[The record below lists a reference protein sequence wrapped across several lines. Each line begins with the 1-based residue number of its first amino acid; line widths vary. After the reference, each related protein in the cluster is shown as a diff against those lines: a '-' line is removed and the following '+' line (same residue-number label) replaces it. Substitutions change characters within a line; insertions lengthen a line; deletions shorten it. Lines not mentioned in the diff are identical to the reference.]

1 MKKNFTLFKGLLVA
15 LGLLGGVNAWAETV
29 GANDNT
35 TGYLAAHSTIQTIA
49 SGGSMHYVF
58 TQSKATDAN
67 SKGWFLWVGAQGAD
81 VTWANGIS
89 IVRGDNWDD
98 KWPNGDGYGANT
110 GCTSNFNWDTFNADM
125 NGATVDMTITYASG
139 AFNMS
144 STITPAA
151 GGSYTY
157 SYAKTIDGAPT
168 SVDVC
173 LSVNEAC
180 LNITTAVYS
189 GPIVKMTY
197 VNYSDPDTSYG
208 EIAWGNTARSGYNNI
223 TNNTVGFPNTGWG
236 VNYIT
241 YLQVDASYVPEGAAI
256 TGATLTFD
264 QSGATDGRRTT
275 GVGVGYNASPWSST
289 MTYNTANKS
298 ITTFGD
304 IQWTSTKSAS
314 TFERKSV
321 NILPAF
327 EKDEDNI
334 VTIVL
339 YETAAAGCYI
349 KNPAVAI
356 TYTVETVYNV
366 TFSESNGVEA
376 TVKMNDVDVT
386 SGTSLVSG
394 DYTFTATA
402 PGYHD
407 YEGGFTVSGAD
418 KVVEFTMTAKT
429 PVTSI
434 TVNYVNGA
442 DIVYSEAV
450 ATTGKYVGE
459 KATIPFRMYVTKDGK
474 LYKTTANNVNPN
486 YGDNNV
492 TLEPATVVTKSVTA
506 VDLAGGVV
514 AFFKDL
520 DGGDAENAGI
530 RASYCS
536 AYNNTAFTSEESLE
550 SGVYKFIIFNQDKGR
565 GSSVKV
571 GDETVF
577 TQDGSNKG
585 AWRETVLN
593 NIVIANGGN
602 VSLAKGSSN
611 TIDCYDV
618 IIAIKTADGQL
629 SLNAYGYSTFSHSS
643 AVKIEGATAYT
654 ATVDEGNSL
663 ITLTAIENGIIPAN
677 TGVILKGEASASV
690 SYVTVADVDPIAS
703 NDLHAAVTAIVR
715 PEGNIFVLSGDA
727 FQALASSVTKL
738 TANKAYL
745 VMSDGFYVPTGAN
758 LRVVFAGEATGI
770 ANIEAAKAENGAVFN
785 MAGQRVNGSYKGI
798 VIKNGKKVWVK

>member
-15 LGLLGGVNAWAETV
+15 LGLLGGMSCAWADEVV
-29 GANDNT
+29 GT
-35 TGYLAAHSTIQTIA
+35 TSDGYLGDKSTSITVWN
-49 SGGSMHYVF
+49 GGSIHYEFSQVTAATANHQGF
-58 TQSKATDAN
+58 ILVAKASEEASDLLVA
-67 SKGWFLWVGAQGAD
+67 L
-81 VTWANGIS
+81 
-89 IVRGDNWDD
+89 RGDRWEVVS
-98 KWPNGDGYGANT
+98 W
-110 GCTSNFNWDTFNADM
+110 SNEGITDYNPSSIWNDFPTNM
-125 NGATVDMTITYASG
+125 NGASVKMDVTYSNGVLEMAAIVTANNTDYTYGYTKTITGSPNAIVVYLSEEA
-139 AFNMS
+139 AQL
-144 STITPAA
+144 TITKA
-151 GGSYTY
+151 
-157 SYAKTIDGAPT
+157 
-168 SVDVC
+168 
-173 LSVNEAC
+173 E
-180 LNITTAVYS
+180 YS
-189 GPIVKMTY
+189 GPSVKMTY
-197 VNYSDPDTSYG
+197 VDYDSSDTSYG
-208 EIAWGNTARSGYNNI
+208 EIAWGETARSGFNNI
-223 TNNTVGFPNTGWG
+223 SNGEVGFKTPSWG

-241 YLQVDASYVPEGAAI
+241 YLQVDASYVPEGATI
-256 TGATLTFD
+256 TGATLTFE
-264 QSGATDGRRTT
+264 QSGSTDSNRTT
-275 GVGVGYNASPWSST
+275 GVGVGYNASTWSST

-298 ITTFGD
+298 ITTLGD
-304 IQWTSTKSAS
+304 VQWTTTKNA
-314 TFERKSV
+314 TVFESKSF
-321 NILPAF
+321 NILPALAN
-327 EKDEDNI
+327 DEDKI

-356 TYTVETVYNV
+356 TYTTQTTYNV

-376 TVKMNDVDVT
+376 TVKINDNDVT
-386 SGTSLVSG
+386 SGTSLTSG
-394 DYTFTATA
+394 NYTFIATAT
-402 PGYHD
+402 GYED
-407 YEGGFTVSGAD
+407 YEGNFTVSNTD
-418 KVVEFTMTAKT
+418 LNVEFTMTAKT

-434 TVNYVNGA
+434 TVNYLNGE
-442 DIVYSEAV
+442 DVVYSEAV
-450 ATTGKYVGE
+450 PATGLYVGE
-459 KATIPFRMYVTKDGK
+459 TATIPFRMYVTKDGK
-474 LYKTTANNVNPN
+474 LYKTTPNNVNPY

-492 TLEPATVVTKSVTA
+492 TLEANTVVTKSVTA

-577 TQDGSNKG
+577 TQDGSTKG
-585 AWRETVLN
+585 MWRETVLN
-593 NIVIANGGN
+593 DIVIANGGN

-618 IIAIKTADGQL
+618 IIAIKTAG
-629 SLNAYGYSTFSHSS
+629 SLTLNTSGYSTFSYAS
-643 AVKIEGATAYT
+643 AVEISGATAYT
-654 ATVDEGNSL
+654 ATVNETAKE

-690 SYVTVADVDPIAS
+690 SYVGVADVDPIAS
-703 NDLHAAVTAIVR
+703 NDLHAAVTAIDR

-745 VMSDGFYVPTGAN
+745 VLSNGFIVSDGAN
-758 LRVVFAGEATGI
+758 LRVVFAGDATGI
-770 ANIEAAKAENGAVFN
+770 ANIEAAKAENGAMFN

-798 VIKNGKKVWVK
+798 VIKNGKKVLVK